1 MVMKKII
8 FKFFKQRNISKEKK
22 NFFLWGILNLV
33 FTNILL
39 QILLLFGQIKIS
51 TLIAQIFNIIFGYSV
66 YSKKVFNINK
76 YSFRKFFFYL
86 LLAFF
91 SWNFNWFFIL
101 RLYDLGF
108 NKNFAA
114 IIIAPILAFNS
125 YLIQKYFIFNKLSK
139 NLFKRN
145 LKM

>member
-1 MVMKKII
+1 MVMKKIT
-8 FKFFKQRNISKEKK
+8 FKFFKHRNISKEKK
-22 NFFLWGILNLV
+22 IFLWGILNLV

-39 QILLLFGQIKIS
+39 QILLLFAEIKNS
-51 TLIAQIFNIIFGYSV
+51 TLIAQIFNIIFGYAV

-76 YSFRKFFFYL
+76 YCFRKFFFYV

-108 NKNFAA
+108 NKNLSA
-114 IIIAPILAFNS
+114 IMIAPILACNS

-139 NLFKRN
+139 NLFKKN